1 MPANLAVWFTDS
13 STDQS
18 VPEVNSGRSSHRTYG
33 LLSEGYREECLSA
46 PLQRLLVNF
55 SSERVSKCA
64 IFHLCASLVTIAN
77 VLFSFQAFCLSPW
90 THPSLLCS
98 FVLCI
103 LLLSEE
109 EGSLWS
115 ITRLYQSCVWRTV
128 ELNFTPCRRICS
140 GCTCQT
146 KPFCFE
152 LMHCKNTEACV
163 CWLSYKNV
171 AFRYNCC
178 FSFSQEW

>member
-1 MPANLAVWFTDS
+1 MHANLAVWFTDS

-18 VPEVNSGRSSHRTYG
+18 VPEDDSGRSGHRTYG
-33 LLSEGYREECLSA
+33 LLSEGYRKERLSA
-46 PLQRLLVNF
+46 PLQRLLVTF
-55 SSERVSKCA
+55 ASKRVSWCA
-64 IFHLCASLVTIAN
+64 VFPLLRLPCYHCQRPVLSPSL
-77 VLFSFQAFCLSPW
+77 LSFPW
-90 THPSLLCS
+90 THPGLLCS

-109 EGSLWS
+109 EGSPWS

-128 ELNFTPCRRICS
+128 RLNFTPCRRICS

-152 LMHCKNTEACV
+152 LTHCKNLVVMCLLV
-163 CWLSYKNV
+163 V
-171 AFRYNCC
+171 I
-178 FSFSQEW
+178 